1 MFDITI
7 QPSNNRPADLYGIR
21 WGDGYNKTDAD
32 VTVVQRV
39 VSGLVWY
46 DKDGNGIREDTDA
59 LASNVTVTLTDSNG
73 TPVLGYDG
81 KPLADTT
88 GKDGTYRIV
97 GIPAGSG
104 YQVRFSPGRRDSWL
118 KLKVTAKNAKGSTKA
133 TNSAADP
140 ISDTSGMKGAYIN
153 LNDFPSPSQMASP
166 VYEDVYENCGIIR
179 VVMPYL
185 ETPIASMP
193 FTGGRLLLVLAA
205 ISSLSLVVG
214 LVLLRPQ
221 KTGRKH

>member
-1 MFDITI
+1 MFSVENRRSQDIFQSTL
-7 QPSNNRPADLYGIR
+7 SVRRA
-21 WGDGYNKTDAD
+21 T
-32 VTVVQRV
+32 
-39 VSGLVWY
+39 
-46 DKDGNGIREDTDA
+46 RELRD
-59 LASNVTVTLTDSNG
+59 
-73 TPVLGYDG
+73 
-81 KPLADTT
+81 
-88 GKDGTYRIV
+88 R
-97 GIPAGSG
+97 
-104 YQVRFSPGRRDSWL
+104 PGRGR
-118 KLKVTAKNAKGSTKA
+118 
-133 TNSAADP
+133 
-140 ISDTSGMKGAYIN
+140 ISIHALRKESDDTSGMKGAYIN

>member
-1 MFDITI
+1 MPEAIISAESTKA
-7 QPSNNRPADLYGIR
+7 P
-21 WGDGYNKTDAD
+21 
-32 VTVVQRV
+32 TVR
-39 VSGLVWY
+39 SG
-46 DKDGNGIREDTDA
+46 
-59 LASNVTVTLTDSNG
+59 
-73 TPVLGYDG
+73 
-81 KPLADTT
+81 
-88 GKDGTYRIV
+88 
-97 GIPAGSG
+97 
-104 YQVRFSPGRRDSWL
+104 RFT
-118 KLKVTAKNAKGSTKA
+118 LKVTAKNAKGSTKA

-153 LNDFPSPSQMASP
+153 LNDFPSPSQMVSP

>member
-1 MFDITI
+1 
-7 QPSNNRPADLYGIR
+7 
-21 WGDGYNKTDAD
+21 
-32 VTVVQRV
+32 
-39 VSGLVWY
+39 
-46 DKDGNGIREDTDA
+46 
-59 LASNVTVTLTDSNG
+59 
-73 TPVLGYDG
+73 
-81 KPLADTT
+81 
-88 GKDGTYRIV
+88 
-97 GIPAGSG
+97 
-104 YQVRFSPGRRDSWL
+104 
-118 KLKVTAKNAKGSTKA
+118 
-133 TNSAADP
+133 
-140 ISDTSGMKGAYIN
+140 
-153 LNDFPSPSQMASP
+153 MASP